1 MTLIDNVGSYGVSK
15 YGCAV
20 RFSHELIKEAELKRG
35 LVKLHLMAIIDTLLA
50 EDSIFDV
57 GSRDLIFKIKAETR
71 SPAEHEYENEPP
83 YLSMS
88 MEDRE
93 ELWSTI
99 QEDKWKIEY
108 CRDVKDRRE
117 LWSTIKQDTYKYS
130 YCHSVKDRKELWSTI
145 QDDRL
150 KF

>member
-93 ELWSTI
+93 ELW
-99 QEDKWKIEY
+99 EFVRNLDKT
-108 CRDVKDRRE
+108 RFLDNVTGV
-117 LWSTIKQDTYKYS
+117 SPGFYS
-130 YCHSVKDRKELWSTI
+130 SGDNDE
-145 QDDRL
+145 QG
-150 KF
+150 